1 LIGGSLICFYKR
13 GVALELVTKDDF
25 GDNNHVNKYVM
36 VSYAG
41 FMMFGGIMLAIIGF
55 AYLILMFFNFK
66 HIKTA
71 IGVIDAAAEFI
82 IGNKRVI
89 LVPFTYFFLTIGS
102 FLLWAYCL
110 ILIISINKID
120 SS

>member
-1 LIGGSLICFYKR
+1 MICFYKR
-13 GVALELVTKDDF
+13 GAALTLVTTDNF
-25 GDNNHVNKYVM
+25 GDNNHQNKYVLD
-36 VSYAG
+36 SYAG
-41 FMMFGGIMLAIIGF
+41 FMMFFGVMLAIF
-55 AYLILMFFNFK
+55 ALAYLILMFFNFK

-71 IGVIDAAAEFI
+71 IGVVDAAAEFI

-102 FLLWAYCL
+102 FLVWAYCMT
-110 ILIISINKID
+110 LIISINKIV